1 MHLRCPKCKQMIFDI
16 SEDKLGRTVHCTSCR
31 QIVRVPAKK
40 GKLGTGFKE
49 GWLLI
54 KRSID
59 LIIKRPILALPIFCS
74 WVVVASVTL
83 YGKYVY
89 ESTSSVLI
97 ECFVAFVM
105 IFIMSLSICISNV
118 FMLEFIERM
127 ESGKQISLVR
137 ATFDAVFRDLIKVIP
152 IAIVWAF
159 IWWVIV
165 IIRCIKRRGDD
176 DLDDDFS
183 LQGAAETLAGLDN
196 SPTTWWTL
204 GLSMFEKLVRMTVFL
219 ALPAITWENKWPA
232 SAISK
237 AISIIKKH
245 PIQFLTTYTLTE
257 LALLIMFLPILPIFV
272 LAKLKI
278 AIPAIVWFF
287 VILYEGIAWTLGVY
301 LEQMAVGL
309 LYLWQMNWERYGST
323 SELEDHPKPDLL
335 DAALLIKNK

>member
-1 MHLRCPKCKQMIFDI
+1 
-16 SEDKLGRTVHCTSCR
+16 
-31 QIVRVPAKK
+31 
-40 GKLGTGFKE
+40 
-49 GWLLI
+49 
-54 KRSID
+54 
-59 LIIKRPILALPIFCS
+59 
-74 WVVVASVTL
+74 
-83 YGKYVY
+83 
-89 ESTSSVLI
+89 
-97 ECFVAFVM
+97 VM